1 MKRFEDILAQCIDDV
16 KAGKSSIEECLHKHP
31 DAREQLEPLL
41 RLAIDIGWPAD
52 VRPSPEFKVRA
63 RVWLME
69 QISLGD
75 AVRRWRWPRYS
86 VKMHLIPQRRFSMAN
101 IIVAIALALSALAG
115 GTAYAA
121 QASMPGDV
129 LYPVKLR
136 TEQAGMMLAG
146 DDVARAERALD
157 LAERRMKEI
166 ATLAERQ
173 RWQDME
179 LAVEKY
185 DYALEMVLARIQ
197 AAADGAGPV
206 EILADLVAEATVSHL
221 SVLDRVRDMA
231 PDEARATIADAR
243 GISELGHFRALE
255 ALAQVSPITAV
266 GTNAAA
272 AQGRLNRAAAM
283 AERGDIDELENALLQ
298 FEAMAEFAEEI
309 SRIAR
314 QVGGEV
320 TMVEELVAE
329 ATFMHMEELVSV
341 WERAPG
347 QAQAA
352 IRMAVANAMARH
364 ERAVQA
370 LEQRGAG
377 TPASEV
383 APDRAQEQERIRE
396 RVEQILDDSIPPA
409 LNLPGGGSAGCGCR
423 GCRR

>member
-16 KAGKSSIEECLHKHP
+16 KAGRSSTEDCLASHP
-31 DAREQLEPLL
+31 GVRERLEPLL
-41 RLAIDIGWPAD
+41 RLALDIGWPAD
-52 VRPSPEFKVRA
+52 FGPSPRFKVRA

-69 QISLGD
+69 QINAWE
-75 AVRRWRWPRYS
+75 AVRRWRWPRYGD
-86 VKMHLIPQRRFSMAN
+86 KMQLIPHRRFSMAN

-157 LAERRMKEI
+157 LAERRLKEMV
-166 ATLAERQ
+166 ALAEMQ

-185 DYALEMVLARIQ
+185 DYALEMALARIQ
-197 AAADGAGPV
+197 AVGDGAGPAENV
-206 EILADLVAEATVSHL
+206 SDLVAEATARYL
-221 SVLDRVRDMA
+221 SVLDRVRDMV
-231 PDEARATIADAR
+231 PDEAREAIAHSR
-243 GISELGHFRALE
+243 SISELGHFRALE
-255 ALAQVSPITAV
+255 ALAQVRPTRAV
-266 GTNAAA
+266 EINAAA
-272 AQGRLNRAAAM
+272 AQGRLNRAGAM

-314 QVGGEV
+314 QLGREV

-329 ATFMHMEELVSV
+329 ATFVHMEQLVDV

-352 IRMAVANAMARH
+352 IRAAAANAMARH

-383 APDRAQEQERIRE
+383 APERTEEQERVRE
-396 RVEQILDDSIPPA
+396 RVEQMLDDSIPPA
-409 LNLPGGGSAGCGCR
+409 LNLPGGVSAGCGCR